1 MALSVT
7 VCSQSNK
14 FRYQFSMDT
23 PCSVQTVTQEA
34 LWLCLLLYAVSLTS
48 SGINSAWIHR
58 VLYKS

>member
-7 VCSQSNK
+7 
-14 FRYQFSMDT
+14 
-23 PCSVQTVTQEA
+23 VQTVTQEA
-34 LWLCLLLYAVSLTS
+34 LWPCLLLYAVSLTL